1 MLNLAELSMMTE
13 GPLDGLLQA
22 INDVIADLQVKLQ
35 QADQDFETRT
45 GQHNNEVKRLNDE
58 ITNAQ
63 LDISNTETFLRDVL
77 YVQK

>member
-1 MLNLAELSMMTE
+1 
-13 GPLDGLLQA
+13 LQA

-35 QADQDFETRT
+35 QADQDFEVRT